1 MSSPRHRSADR
12 ISLQRSL
19 HLTKKITMN
28 LNAKSIVAV
37 AVLLASGN
45 AAMAQDGLNNILR
58 SSTNS
63 KPTFAVFDVR
73 GGASSVDALENAIS
87 SAFKKH
93 YDGIKAVQQMAPYP
107 LPVGAPRMTFQQ
119 VGSAAGPI
127 SVPDC
132 PGASA
137 VITSSD
143 RSMAKYGEVSV
154 LQGCVFAYRDGYRV
168 NVYALFVQKSGGTD
182 TNVLGAMLGR
192 VVTNAMGIGDSGKFI
207 GETIDDIEARLVAIA
222 PQVTLVES
230 QPVRAG
236 KAIGADPA
244 PAQQTAP
251 AGAPATSQGVAAQ
264 AIPAELVAVQAR
276 IAAML
281 KQQQQQQPQQ
291 QPAGATQ
298 SAAPPASGDS
308 AAAQALQA
316 RKDLSA
322 MGLSYF
328 SQEQFVE
335 AARRGDKLA
344 CELFLRAASVKA
356 DRPDKAGVTPLQAA
370 KSADVK
376 GLLLSSGL

>member
-1 MSSPRHRSADR
+1 
-12 ISLQRSL
+12 
-19 HLTKKITMN
+19 MN
-28 LNAKSIVAV
+28 LNAKSIIAA

-45 AAMAQDGLNNILR
+45 AAIAQDGLNNILR

-73 GGASSVDALENAIS
+73 GGATSVDALENAIS

-119 VGSAAGPI
+119 VGSAAGAI

-137 VITSSD
+137 VISSSD

-207 GETIDDIEARLVAIA
+207 GDTIDDIEARLVAIA

-236 KAIGADPA
+236 KTIGADPA
-244 PAQQTAP
+244 PAQQPAP

-264 AIPAELVAVQAR
+264 AMPAELVAVQAR

-281 KQQQQQQPQQ
+281 RPQQP
-291 QPAGATQ
+291 GSSTQ
-298 SAAPPASGDS
+298 SAAAPASGDS

-328 SQEQFVE
+328 SQDQFVE

-356 DRPDKAGVTPLQAA
+356 DRPDKAGVTALQAA
-370 KSADVK
+370 RSADVK